1 MPKLNKLKLNK
12 QNIQKLLY
20 IFVFLLAS
28 LTMNSDKLGGY
39 MGSHS
44 TPFAA
49 TKVILVAISVA
60 IVTYINRHRTD
71 FVIKASAIITSAV
84 LVLAIADNYTVKI
97 SGSLY
102 LYRYWWL
109 ISMYIAL
116 FTMLLTITLCKNSGR
131 CKCKVNKKFLQ
142 QFCYCLSP
150 LYIYTFI
157 ICFLRDPSKY
167 KSSMNLVPFKGTF
180 VMLKSFLNNPT
191 GSFEA
196 ALLFFG
202 NLFVFMPAAFIV
214 RTLLPKAKTSTILF
228 IGILF
233 PLFAEGYQYALACGD
248 VDIDDVILNYM
259 GFVLGVLIQKFI
271 QKRLLRK

>member
-1 MPKLNKLKLNK
+1 MPKLSKLKLNK
-12 QNIQKLLY
+12 QNKEKLLF
-20 IFVFLLAS
+20 IFIFLLAC

-60 IVTYINRHRTD
+60 IATYINKHRTD
-71 FVIKASAIITSAV
+71 FVIKASAIIANAV
-84 LVLAIADNYTVKI
+84 LVLAITDNYTVKI

-109 ISMYIAL
+109 ISIYIAL
-116 FTMLLTITLCKNSGR
+116 FTMLLTITLSKS
-131 CKCKVNKKFLQ
+131 KVHKKFLQ
-142 QFCYCLSP
+142 QFCYSLSP

-167 KSSMNLVPFKGTF
+167 KSTMNLVPFKGTF

-196 ALLFFG
+196 AMLFFG
-202 NLFVFMPAAFIV
+202 NLFVFMPAAFII

-233 PLFAEGYQYALACGD
+233 PLFAEGYQYILACGD
-248 VDIDDVILNYM
+248 VDIDDVILNYI
-259 GFVLGVLIQKFI
+259 GFVIGIFIQKFI